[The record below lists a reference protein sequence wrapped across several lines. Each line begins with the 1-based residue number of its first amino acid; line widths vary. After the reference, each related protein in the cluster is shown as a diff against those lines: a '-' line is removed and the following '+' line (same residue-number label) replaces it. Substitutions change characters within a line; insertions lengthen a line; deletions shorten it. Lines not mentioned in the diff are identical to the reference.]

1 MDSIVFKKEP
11 ANSTGSSLLIIALLL
26 AVSLTFLLELNLLL
40 VLAYGLFLWSLMRV
54 VFFQDRPFMLR
65 WLVVLVATV
74 QWIIVPSLAIDDA
87 GFFQRR
93 SMWVPID
100 EYLNLAV
107 PAVFVFT
114 LGLFAHGNTAERID
128 QHVAFRGIAE
138 YVGRYPELP
147 ILLTFIAVI
156 ASFGAH
162 FLPGFLSFVS
172 YLLLNLKYAAVILFL
187 FSNQPG
193 RYFWI
198 AGILGFMVIE
208 AASSSL
214 FHDAILWSVLIG
226 GAYSYHMKWSVP
238 LKLSLGIV
246 FLIMITVINSVKTD
260 YRDEFWVPGKEA
272 SATVYFDMT
281 LSKVDSLFAGELDF
295 SKIKD
300 SMIARLNQGRIISRI
315 IYNVPS
321 KQSFLDG
328 ETIKEGVVAAL
339 VPRLFMPDK
348 AVAGGKKTFQKL
360 TGWQLIGNTSMGAS
374 VLGEAYGNFGV
385 TGAIIFMGFFG
396 YGLCLALLI
405 VRSLTEG
412 NPLALALIPCVFIH
426 VIKAETD
433 FVTVANFLVKST
445 VLYLS
450 LFLVLTK
457 LLHYRVYW
465 NKDSE
470 L

>member
-26 AVSLTFLLELNLLL
+26 AVSLTLLLDLNLLL

-193 RYFWI
+193 
-198 AGILGFMVIE
+198 
-208 AASSSL
+208 
-214 FHDAILWSVLIG
+214 
-226 GAYSYHMKWSVP
+226 
-238 LKLSLGIV
+238 
-246 FLIMITVINSVKTD
+246 
-260 YRDEFWVPGKEA
+260 
-272 SATVYFDMT
+272 
-281 LSKVDSLFAGELDF
+281 
-295 SKIKD
+295 
-300 SMIARLNQGRIISRI
+300 
-315 IYNVPS
+315 
-321 KQSFLDG
+321 
-328 ETIKEGVVAAL
+328 
-339 VPRLFMPDK
+339 
-348 AVAGGKKTFQKL
+348 
-360 TGWQLIGNTSMGAS
+360 
-374 VLGEAYGNFGV
+374 
-385 TGAIIFMGFFG
+385 
-396 YGLCLALLI
+396 
-405 VRSLTEG
+405 
-412 NPLALALIPCVFIH
+412 
-426 VIKAETD
+426 
-433 FVTVANFLVKST
+433 
-445 VLYLS
+445 
-450 LFLVLTK
+450 
-457 LLHYRVYW
+457 
-465 NKDSE
+465 
-470 L
+470 